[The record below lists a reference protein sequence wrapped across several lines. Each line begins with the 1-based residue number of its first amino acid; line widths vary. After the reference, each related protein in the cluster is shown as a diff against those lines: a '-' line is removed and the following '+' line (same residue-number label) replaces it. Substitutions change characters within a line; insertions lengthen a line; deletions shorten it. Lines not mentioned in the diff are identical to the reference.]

1 MPKSKLEPYKKT
13 LSGIGP
19 IIFRHVFLLVNG
31 VIFTVVVLLYI
42 FNNKEA
48 AIFLGIIITFNI
60 CLGIIQDTRAR
71 IALETLQLLTAL
83 RVIRI
88 NKDGSE
94 DLVLSELVEK
104 GDQIKLRLGDQV
116 PCDGVLLSASGLEVS
131 QALVTGEADSSPR
144 AKGSKVEA
152 GDVITSGVGLLEV
165 QNAFRDSKIFKMTEQ
180 AKKYSASPSPIQ
192 QAINKVIKYTGYIL
206 LVVIVF
212 VVGRGYVTHESA
224 VNVVLN
230 IGALASTIIPQGL
243 VVITTLLFAF
253 GAASYSKKNVLFQEI
268 NATEKL
274 GRIKNLCLDKTGTL
288 TENFLTVK
296 DVHICEG
303 FSKEEAGR
311 LTDLYIRGSGDSSQT
326 IVAVKKYIGDTNA
339 SGDSGDTND
348 SGASGKIL
356 GALPFS
362 SWRQY
367 GVVEVDTNINGQVS
381 AENIFVGPPD
391 IFFPYVQDSEG
402 KKWFSEIL
410 TKYKGTGKRLL
421 CVAKSSSSGLPRE
434 LTGINLSAVSVFVLQ
449 SALREGI
456 CRTIKFFQDRG
467 IRLRIISGDNIDTVQ
482 TVALAAGVKNTEAAV
497 TGAELSKWHDDDFD
511 KKVGASTIF
520 ARITPEQKVKIIESL
535 KKNGFTAMV
544 GDGANDVL
552 AIKKADLGIAMFDGV
567 SAARR
572 LAGVI
577 LMKNIFTDLPGAVE
591 LADNFIRNIEI
602 FAGIF
607 INQSLLGLFL
617 FIIISFF
624 GYSFPLTP
632 LNITLINYFA
642 VGIPGMLI
650 GYWAIR
656 PTGKILPASSLG
668 FLSKVL
674 PFVIW
679 SSIIEAIAVAVVFVF
694 SPTYLKV
701 AESNT
706 LVALAFIVC
715 GFIFFA
721 LAPKVYRSV
730 QTGREKLH
738 LLYLALF
745 EVVAL
750 FVLLK
755 IPFVVRFFNVTMPL
769 PSLMEVTKTL
779 VVLLGFGLAQ
789 YVVMRVFVFR
799 RNKTEKEVV
808 V

>member
-1 MPKSKLEPYKKT
+1 MEAYKKT
-13 LSGIGP
+13 LLGIGP

-31 VIFTVVVLLYI
+31 IIFTVVALLYY

-71 IALETLQLLTAL
+71 IALETLQMLTAL

-94 DLVLSELVEK
+94 ALVLSEIVEK
-104 GDQIKLRLGDQV
+104 GDHIKLYLGDQV

-131 QALVTGEADSSPR
+131 QALVTGESDSLPR
-144 AKGSKVEA
+144 AKGAKVEA
-152 GDVITSGVGLLEV
+152 GDVITSGSGLLEV
-165 QNAFRDSKIFKMTEQ
+165 QSAFRDSKIFKMTKE

-212 VVGRGYVTHESA
+212 VVGRGYVTHEPA
-224 VNVVLN
+224 VKIVLN
-230 IGALASTIIPQGL
+230 VGALASTIIPQGL

-253 GAASYSKKNVLFQEI
+253 GASSYSKKNVLFQEI

-288 TENFLTVK
+288 TENFLTVE
-296 DVHICEG
+296 DVHICDG
-303 FSKEEAGR
+303 FSKEEAGG
-311 LTDLYIRGSGDSSQT
+311 LAGLYIRGSGDSSQT
-326 IVAVKKYIGDTNA
+326 IVAIKKYVGDQK
-339 SGDSGDTND
+339 ND
-348 SGASGKIL
+348 GQIL

-367 GVVEVDTNINGQVS
+367 GVVEVGGVVVKTAGRKES
-381 AENIFVGPPD
+381 IFVGPPD
-391 IFFPYVQDSEG
+391 VFISNVQSSDG
-402 KKWFSEIL
+402 KKYLTDIL
-410 TKYKGTGKRLL
+410 AKYQGTGKRLL
-421 CVAKSSSSGLPRE
+421 CVAKSEGAGLPRE
-434 LTGINLSAVSVFVLQ
+434 LKDVNLSVVSVFVLQ
-449 SALREGI
+449 SSLREGI
-456 CRTIKFFQDRG
+456 RRAISFFQDRG
-467 IRLRIISGDNIDTVQ
+467 IRLRIISGDNIDTVK
-482 TVALAAGVKNTEAAV
+482 TVAVSAGVKDTEAAI
-497 TGAELSKWHDDDFD
+497 TGDQVSKWSDADFD
-511 KKVGASTIF
+511 HKVSLYTIF
-520 ARITPEQKVKIIESL
+520 ARIIPEQKVKIIESL

-552 AIKKADLGIAMFDGV
+552 AIKKANLGIAMFDGV

-577 LMKNIFTDLPGAVE
+577 LMKNSFTDLPGAIE

-624 GYSFPLTP
+624 GYSYPLTP

-656 PTGKILPASSLG
+656 PSGKILPASTEG
-668 FLSKVL
+668 FLAKVL

-679 SSIIEAIAVAVVFVF
+679 CSVIEAIAVAIVFIL
-694 SPTYLKV
+694 SPSYLKV

-730 QTGREKLH
+730 QTIHERLH
-738 LLYLALF
+738 LLYLGIFEAVILF
-745 EVVAL
+745 L
-750 FVLLK
+750 MLK
-755 IPFVVRFFNVTMPL
+755 IPLVVRFFDVTKPL
-769 PSLMEVTKTL
+769 PSFVEVIEALSVL
-779 VVLLGFGLAQ
+779 VIFGVVQ
-789 YVVMRVFVFR
+789 YVVMKVFVAR
-799 RNKTEKEVV
+799 QNKINKVV
-808 V
+808 MV